1 MSMNLL
7 KLCLAPLVAASV
19 LFGVEVPRKA
29 PEFVIQ
35 LPQGGQKLLTDY
47 RGKVV
52 CLEFLFTTCPH
63 CQHSAQVLTQ
73 LQKEYGP
80 KGFQAIGVAFNP
92 MSKMLVNDFVKDYK
106 VGFPVGYAERDPVNA
121 FLQNPPTEG
130 LHVPQLV
137 FIDRK
142 GTIRKQ
148 SLPRNDN
155 STGIEANVRKTIE
168 ELLAEKP
175 AGPTKAKPKRTAKK
189 TS

>member
-1 MSMNLL
+1 MKYALL
-7 KLCLAPLVAASV
+7 KLAAAPLLAVALSAA
-19 LFGVEVPRKA
+19 EIPRKA
-29 PEFVIQ
+29 PEFVIH
-35 LPQGGQKLLTDY
+35 LPEGGQKLLTEY

-52 CLEFLFTTCPH
+52 CVEFLFTSCPH
-63 CQHSAQVLTQ
+63 CQHSAQFLTQ

-92 MSKMLVNDFVKDYK
+92 MSKMLVPDFVRGFK
-106 VGFPVGYAERDPVNA
+106 VGFPVGYSDRDPVNA
-121 FLQNPPTEG
+121 FLQNPPAEG

-142 GTIRKQ
+142 GVIRKQ

-155 STGIEANVRKTIE
+155 ATGQEHNVRKTIE

-175 AGPTKAKPKRTAKK
+175 APAPAKRK
-189 TS
+189 TRRAS